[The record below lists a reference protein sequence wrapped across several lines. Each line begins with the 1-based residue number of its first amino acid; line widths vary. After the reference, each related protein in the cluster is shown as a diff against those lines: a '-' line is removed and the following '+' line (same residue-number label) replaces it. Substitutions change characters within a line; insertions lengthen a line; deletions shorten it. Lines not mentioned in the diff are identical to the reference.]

1 MKEIVVCSGKGGTG
15 KTSLT
20 AAFAALAQNKI
31 LVDCDVDAADLHL
44 VLAPEIERRESYS
57 GGHEAII
64 DPARCD
70 GCGNCYDV
78 CTFGAII
85 REDGIDGGFT
95 YRVDP
100 LGCEGCGV
108 CVRFCPSDAI
118 DFPTAVNGEWY
129 ISSTR
134 HGPLVH
140 ARLIPGS
147 ENSGKLVT
155 MVREQARELA
165 VARGADL
172 LLVDGP
178 PGIGCPVTAAI
189 TGADMV
195 LAVTEP
201 GVSGWHDLQRLMELT
216 AHFRVKVAVCV
227 NKADINPDFTAKI
240 EATCIAKGIPVLG
253 RVPFDPAF
261 TRAQIRGLSVVE
273 DEPSPSALAVADVWR
288 ETVEILFNNGGSE

>member
-1 MKEIVVCSGKGGTG
+1 M
-15 KTSLT
+15 
-20 AAFAALAQNKI
+20 
-31 LVDCDVDAADLHL
+31 DAADLHL

-64 DPARCD
+64 DPTRCD

-85 REDGIDGGFT
+85 REDGSDGGFT

-129 ISSTR
+129 VSSTR

-147 ENSGKLVT
+147 EKHKLHV
-155 MVREQARELA
+155 MSEQIF
-165 VARGADL
+165 GDL
-172 LLVDGP
+172 LNQVESLLVGQ
-178 PGIGCPVTAAI
+178 
-189 TGADMV
+189 TGDH
-195 LAVTEP
+195 
-201 GVSGWHDLQRLMELT
+201 SDQRPSFT
-216 AHFRVKVAVCV
+216 IV
-227 NKADINPDFTAKI
+227 NKTRKLQQGLFVFGLI
-240 EATCIAKGIPVLG
+240 G
-253 RVPFDPAF
+253 R
-261 TRAQIRGLSVVE
+261 
-273 DEPSPSALAVADVWR
+273 
-288 ETVEILFNNGGSE
+288 ILR